1 MGCVYV
7 GGEVGRGIRDS
18 DSKTE
23 GGARDT
29 KNATR
34 VLQGLISQVRV
45 TNASDES
52 VVRVVLCVVLKCV
65 W

>member
-1 MGCVYV
+1 MGDTQHEESKYQLSTSEMGCVYV
-7 GGEVGRGIRDS
+7 GGVGRGIRDS
-18 DSKTE
+18 DSKAE

-45 TNASDES
+45 TNA
-52 VVRVVLCVVLKCV
+52 R
-65 W
+65 